1 VSERSTLSADYQRDW
16 PTYFAA
22 VASQPPRDTCL
33 RALANIAR
41 DHAAQMAD
49 RPRGGDALLVAIDL
63 ACGEGRDTR
72 AILRQGLPGGMP
84 STPRT
89 DAGAPSPLWR
99 VLAIDAHEQ
108 AVQQCMDKADLDA
121 LDRVAVSQMRL
132 EEVPEKLADFA
143 RPRRSPGDAHGHPQ
157 PPTGSVHLIN
167 ASFALPFCTPEAFPA
182 LWAWIIGSLAPS
194 HTGIAGRFAGQ
205 LFGDRDEWAPIRPAS
220 HFTRAQ
226 VEALL
231 APLTIEHLEEVEKDG
246 DDATGKRKHHHVYHI
261 VARSRG

>member
-33 RALANIAR
+33 RALANVAR
-41 DHAAQMAD
+41 DHAALMGE

-72 AILRQGLPGGMP
+72 AILRQGLPGG
-84 STPRT
+84 TPRSL
-89 DAGAPSPLWR
+89 APPTTPTTPTAPAPLWR

-121 LDRVAVSQMRL
+121 LDRLAVSQMRL

-143 RPRRSPGDAHGHPQ
+143 RAGVG
-157 PPTGSVHLIN
+157 GVHLIN

-182 LWAWIIGSLAPS
+182 LWAWIIASLAPS
-194 HTGIAGRFAGQ
+194 ERGIAGRFAGQ

-226 VEALL
+226 VQALL

-246 DDATGKRKHHHVYHI
+246 DDATGKRKHHHVFHI
-261 VARSRG
+261 VARSGK